1 MSFQTGKNFFTFIIH
16 TYITF
21 ISDNEVHTPHIKHH
35 THSYRYTESLKL
47 EETRKLCYSKD
58 DRAMRAS

>member
-1 MSFQTGKNFFTFIIH
+1 MSFQTGKVFFTFIIH

-35 THSYRYTESLKL
+35 TLK
-47 EETRKLCYSKD
+47 
-58 DRAMRAS
+58 A